1 MSPLVYFLLML
12 KASLFSFSGGGNL
25 PILRAD
31 LLPLGWATD
40 KQFVES
46 MAVGQ
51 ISPGPTGLW
60 VIALGYLMDGWVGA
74 LLALVAI
81 CLPPLIVI
89 PLARIYRRIR
99 HLPEVEGFMRG
110 LSLAVVGIFMVIL
123 ATIQVSAGL
132 DLRAA
137 VIVVV
142 AMGLALS
149 KRVPLLAIIG
159 VAALLG
165 WASG

>member
-1 MSPLVYFLLML
+1 MSPLTYFLLML
-12 KASLFSFSGGGNL
+12 NASLFSFSGGGNL

-40 KQFVES
+40 KQFVEA

-51 ISPGPTGLW
+51 VSPGPTGLW
-60 VIALGYLMDGWVGA
+60 VIALGYLMDGWRGA
-74 LLALVAI
+74 AAALVAI
-81 CLPPLIVI
+81 CLPPLIVV

-99 HLPEVEGFMRG
+99 HRPEVEGFMRG

-132 DLRAA
+132 DARAA
-137 VIVVV
+137 AIAVV
-142 AMGLALS
+142 AMSLALS

-159 VAALLG
+159 VAAVLG
-165 WASG
+165 WASA